1 MLIFKAASL
10 PAFYTKNVCM
20 QKIIVLP
27 GLDFFFVSSNIS
39 GQEECRTSRN
49 ALGDY
54 SDSYGVTPC
63 PKFGSVEKHG
73 GQDMGSWTQTFASG
87 DANVCK
93 CGCKRLQ
100 VGMQTFAL
108 QGLSHQTHLMLL
120 DELAQI
126 DEGVAHASQ

>member
-1 MLIFKAASL
+1 
-10 PAFYTKNVCM
+10 M

-27 GLDFFFVSSNIS
+27 GLDFFFFVSSNIS

-54 SDSYGVTPC
+54 SDPYGVTPC
-63 PKFGSVEKHG
+63 PKNGSVEKHRG
-73 GQDMGSWTQTFASG
+73 KIWFV

-93 CGCKRLQ
+93 CGRKRLQ

>member
-1 MLIFKAASL
+1 MYAENYCTSWLR
-10 PAFYTKNVCM
+10 
-20 QKIIVLP
+20 
-27 GLDFFFVSSNIS
+27 FFFVSSNIS

-54 SDSYGVTPC
+54 SDPYGVTLC

-73 GQDMGSWTQTFASG
+73 GKIWVRGR
-87 DANVCK
+87 
-93 CGCKRLQ
+93 KRLQ
-100 VGMQTFAL
+100 PLPQTFAL

>member
-1 MLIFKAASL
+1 
-10 PAFYTKNVCM
+10 M

-63 PKFGSVEKHG
+63 PKFGSVEKHRG
-73 GQDMGSWTQTFASG
+73 KIWVRGRKRLQVRTQTFASG
-87 DANVCK
+87 DANVCNRSR
-93 CGCKRLQ
+93 KRLRCRAYP
-100 VGMQTFAL
+100 TRL
-108 QGLSHQTHLMLL
+108 
-120 DELAQI
+120 I
-126 DEGVAHASQ
+126 

>member
-1 MLIFKAASL
+1 
-10 PAFYTKNVCM
+10 M

-54 SDSYGVTPC
+54 SDPYGVTPC

-93 CGCKRLQ
+93 WGCKRLQ
-100 VGMQTFAL
+100 ARMQTFTSGDANVCVA
-108 QGLSHQTHLMLL
+108 
-120 DELAQI
+120 ELIPPDSSDAA
-126 DEGVAHASQ
+126 G